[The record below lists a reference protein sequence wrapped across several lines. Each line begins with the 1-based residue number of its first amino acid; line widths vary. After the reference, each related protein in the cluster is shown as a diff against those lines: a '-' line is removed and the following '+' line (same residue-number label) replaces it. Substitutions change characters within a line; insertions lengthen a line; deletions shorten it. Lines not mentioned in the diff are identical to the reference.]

1 LLKIIVQGGL
11 NKVLGKM
18 KAFYST
24 IDQVALKLGE
34 HVFFKKKGLTGLMQL
49 GNIRIR

>member
-1 LLKIIVQGGL
+1 LEIIASDCLNKFFGTKQGG
-11 NKVLGKM
+11 
-18 KAFYST
+18 FYST

-34 HVFFKKKGLTGLMQL
+34 HVFFEKKGLTGLMQL